1 MKGVPLMIVVDKCP
15 VGFACTGMFVE
26 PGTAING
33 VLLIIVKL
41 PVKPGGAFERGTSVA
56 EGKTMKLVPPILV
69 VLGTGPLACG
79 DAAKVVGPISKNGVL
94 LIIVTC
100 AFVS

>member
-1 MKGVPLMIVVDKCP
+1 MMVVDNDP
-15 VGFACTGMFVE
+15 VGFACTGTFVE

-41 PVKPGGAFERGTSVA
+41 PVNPGGALERGTFVA

-69 VLGTGPLACG
+69 VLGEGPLGCE
-79 DAAKVVGPISKNGVL
+79 DAAKVVGPTSKNGVL
-94 LIIVTC
+94 LMIVIC